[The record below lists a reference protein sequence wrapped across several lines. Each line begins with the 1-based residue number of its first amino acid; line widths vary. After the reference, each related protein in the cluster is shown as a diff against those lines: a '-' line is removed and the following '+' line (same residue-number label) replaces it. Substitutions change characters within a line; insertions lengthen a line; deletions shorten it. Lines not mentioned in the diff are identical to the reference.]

1 MRRQIQGLIKPLLNL
16 LPKNDYPVLDTRLF
30 VLIWMHFILDARV
43 ATMRGLFF
51 LLNHLNFKVDIST
64 FSKACKHRST
74 EPFQVILRELQKRLK
89 HHQGEFKHLFPLDS
103 TIITLTSKLF
113 WHYKQVKLT
122 LGLDIN
128 EGNIGDESIIFGKT
142 NDHKIGYLMIGT
154 IPENAIGIMDRGFAS
169 WKLMD
174 EMCQRNTLFIVRIK
188 NNMKLQPDN
197 PDIRVIQFFNEEE
210 NTEYRLATNVTSMTD
225 EEICEAYRLRWR
237 IELLWKALKMHLKL
251 DRIITKNENGVRL
264 QIYAVLIGYLI
275 LRLLEIGQNKTYELM
290 DKLRYLQIEIGRHCS
305 FMELVGVEPLV
316 G

>member
-103 TIITLTSKLF
+103 TVITLTSKLF

-142 NDHKIGYLMIGT
+142 NDHKIGHLVIGT
-154 IPENAIGIMDRGFAS
+154 IPENAVGIMDRGFAS

-174 EMCQRNTLFIVRIK
+174 EMCKRNTLFIVRIR

-225 EEICEAYRLRWR
+225 EEICSAYRLRWR

-275 LRLLEIGQNKTYELM
+275 LRLLEIGHNKTYELI

>member
-30 VLIWMHFILDARV
+30 VLIWIHFVLDARV

-142 NDHKIGYLMIGT
+142 NDHKIGHLVIGT
-154 IPENAIGIMDRGFAS
+154 IPENAVGIMDRGFAS

-174 EMCQRNTLFIVRIK
+174 EMCKRNTLFIVRIK

-197 PDIRVIQFFNEEE
+197 PDIRVIQFFSEEE

-275 LRLLEIGQNKTYELM
+275 LRLLEIGQNKTYELI
-290 DKLRYLQIEIGRHCS
+290 DKLRYLQI
-305 FMELVGVEPLV
+305 
-316 G
+316 

>member
-30 VLIWMHFILDARV
+30 VLIWIHFVLDARV

-142 NDHKIGYLMIGT
+142 NDHKIGHLVIGT
-154 IPENAIGIMDRGFAS
+154 IPENAVGIMDRGFAS

-174 EMCQRNTLFIVRIK
+174 EMCKRNTLFIVRIK

-264 QIYAVLIGYLI
+264 QIDAVLIGYLI
-275 LRLLEIGQNKTYELM
+275 LRLLEIGQNKTYELI
-290 DKLRYLQIEIGRHCS
+290 DKLRYLQI
-305 FMELVGVEPLV
+305 
-316 G
+316 

>member
-30 VLIWMHFILDARV
+30 VLIWIHFVLDARV

-142 NDHKIGYLMIGT
+142 NDHKIGHLVIGT
-154 IPENAIGIMDRGFAS
+154 IPENAVGIMDRGFAS

-174 EMCQRNTLFIVRIK
+174 EMCKRNTLFIVRIK

-197 PDIRVIQFFNEEE
+197 PDIRVIQFFSEEE

-275 LRLLEIGQNKTYELM
+275 LRLLEIGQNKTCELI
-290 DKLRYLQIEIGRHCS
+290 DKLRYLQI
-305 FMELVGVEPLV
+305 
-316 G
+316 

>member
-142 NDHKIGYLMIGT
+142 NDHKIGHLVIGT
-154 IPENAIGIMDRGFAS
+154 IPENAVGIMDRGFAS

-174 EMCQRNTLFIVRIK
+174 EMCKRNTLFIVRIR

-225 EEICEAYRLRWR
+225 EEICSAYRLRWR

-275 LRLLEIGQNKTYELM
+275 LRLLEIGHNKTYELI

-305 FMELVGVEPLV
+305 FMQLVGVEPLV

>member
-1 MRRQIQGLIKPLLNL
+1 MS
-16 LPKNDYPVLDTRLF
+16 TF
-30 VLIWMHFILDARV
+30 VCLAIDARV

-128 EGNIGDESIIFGKT
+128 EGNIGDESTIFGKT
-142 NDHKIGYLMIGT
+142 NDHKIGHLVIGT
-154 IPENAIGIMDRGFAS
+154 IPENAVGIMDRGFAS

-174 EMCQRNTLFIVRIK
+174 EMCKRNTLFIVRIK

-275 LRLLEIGQNKTYELM
+275 LRLLEIGQNKTYELI
-290 DKLRYLQIEIGRHCS
+290 DKLRYLQIEIGRHCT

>member
-275 LRLLEIGQNKTYELM
+275 LRLLEIGQNKTYELI

>member
-30 VLIWMHFILDARV
+30 VLIWIHFVLDARV

-103 TIITLTSKLF
+103 TIITLTSKLS

-142 NDHKIGYLMIGT
+142 NDHKIGHLVIGT
-154 IPENAIGIMDRGFAS
+154 IPENAVGIMDRGFAS

-174 EMCQRNTLFIVRIK
+174 EMCKRNTLFIVRIK

-264 QIYAVLIGYLI
+264 QIDAVLIGYLI
-275 LRLLEIGQNKTYELM
+275 LRLLEIGQNKTYELI
-290 DKLRYLQIEIGRHCS
+290 DKLRYLQIEIGRHCT

>member
-142 NDHKIGYLMIGT
+142 NDHKIGHLVIGT
-154 IPENAIGIMDRGFAS
+154 IPENAVGIMDRGFAS

-174 EMCQRNTLFIVRIK
+174 EMCKRNTLFIVRIK

-197 PDIRVIQFFNEEE
+197 PDIRVIQFFSEEE

-275 LRLLEIGQNKTYELM
+275 LRLLEIGQNKTYELI
-290 DKLRYLQIEIGRHCS
+290 DKLRYLQI
-305 FMELVGVEPLV
+305 
-316 G
+316 

>member
-30 VLIWMHFILDARV
+30 VLIWIHFVLDARV

-74 EPFQVILRELQKRLK
+74 EPFQVILRGLQKRLK

-142 NDHKIGYLMIGT
+142 NDHKIGHLVIGT
-154 IPENAIGIMDRGFAS
+154 IPENAVGIMDRGFAS

-174 EMCQRNTLFIVRIK
+174 EMCKRNTLFIVRIK

-197 PDIRVIQFFNEEE
+197 PDIRVIQFFSEEE

-275 LRLLEIGQNKTYELM
+275 LRLLEIGQNKTYELI
-290 DKLRYLQIEIGRHCS
+290 DKLRYLQI
-305 FMELVGVEPLV
+305 
-316 G
+316 

>member
-64 FSKACKHRST
+64 FSKDCKHRST

-154 IPENAIGIMDRGFAS
+154 IPENANG
-169 WKLMD
+169 
-174 EMCQRNTLFIVRIK
+174 
-188 NNMKLQPDN
+188 
-197 PDIRVIQFFNEEE
+197 
-210 NTEYRLATNVTSMTD
+210 YRHA
-225 EEICEAYRLRWR
+225 
-237 IELLWKALKMHLKL
+237 LLSA
-251 DRIITKNENGVRL
+251 
-264 QIYAVLIGYLI
+264 
-275 LRLLEIGQNKTYELM
+275 
-290 DKLRYLQIEIGRHCS
+290 
-305 FMELVGVEPLV
+305 
-316 G
+316 